1 MEKLQYKLPEHLKPI
16 FGGLALVIASL
27 ITGLGAVAYVA
38 MVEGNLVLISALP
51 FVVAMLLFLVIDKRK
66 LFLLIFL
73 FRASGDLVFETSKFG
88 GGFGLGGL
96 INALIIFIAILFII
110 ERPSGITRRMA
121 SIWGAV
127 LLVAFA
133 ATFYAPDF
141 RDAARMFLALTS
153 YCAVFVI
160 AFYVVRSK
168 ADFELCI
175 TTILLS
181 SLLPVLYAFVD
192 IALHGGTATS
202 AEGFRLQSTFSHPNI
217 FAFYL
222 VLNIALLF
230 YRLKSSF
237 VNAAQAKRWALFLY
251 MIVLLALLMLTKT
264 RSAWA
269 ACFVV
274 FAVYGVMFERKYL
287 LYLLLAPL
295 LALLIPSVRD
305 RLLDLGSGNEYVQY
319 AKLNSFAWRVLL
331 WKSSL
336 DWMSPANSILGY
348 GLNAFKHYSP
358 VFFPLAGKTNFG
370 AHSTYIQWFF
380 ETGIVGV
387 LCSAWMYCRLFFT
400 LDIGAGQA
408 RLRSAIAIMLVIAYL
423 FFAFSDNM
431 LDYLAFNWY
440 FWFFIGAACA
450 LAMLPPAETQEGTQE
465 QAPEQSGMTMNK
477 KRAAQNHNFLK
488 SNRTHAS

>member
-1 MEKLQYKLPEHLKPI
+1 MERLQYKLLDNLKPV
-16 FGGLALVIASL
+16 FGGLALAIAAL
-27 ITGLGAVAYVA
+27 ITGVGAVAYVS

-51 FVVAMLLFLVIDKRK
+51 FVVAMLFFLVIDKRK
-66 LFLLIFL
+66 LFLLILL
-73 FRASGDLVFETSKFG
+73 FRASGDLIFESSKFG
-88 GGFGLGGL
+88 GGFGVGGL
-96 INALIIFIAILFII
+96 INALIIFIAMLFII

-133 ATFYAPDF
+133 ATFHAPDF
-141 RDAARMFLALTS
+141 RDAVRMFMALMS

-181 SLLPVLYAFVD
+181 SLVPVLYAFVD
-192 IALHGGTATS
+192 IALHSGAAAAS

-217 FAFYL
+217 LAFYL
-222 VLNIALLF
+222 VLNISLLL
-230 YRLKSSF
+230 YRIKTS
-237 VNAAQAKRWALFLY
+237 VANASNAKQWALFLY
-251 MIVLLALLMLTKT
+251 MALLFALLMLTKT

-269 ACFVV
+269 ACFVI
-274 FAVYGVMFERKYL
+274 FAVYGAMFERKYL
-287 LYLLLAPL
+287 LYLLAAPL

-319 AKLNSFAWRVLL
+319 AKLNSFAWRLLL
-331 WKSSL
+331 WKSSF
-336 DWMSPANSILGY
+336 DWMSPVNSIFGY
-348 GLNAFKHYSP
+348 GLNAFKQYSP
-358 VFFPLAGKTNFG
+358 TFFPLAGKTNFG
-370 AHSTYIQWFF
+370 AHSTYVQWFF

-387 LCSAWMYCRLFFT
+387 MCSAWMYCRLFFT
-400 LDIGAGQA
+400 LKMGAGQS
-408 RLRSAIAIMLVIAYL
+408 RLRTVIAITLVVAYL

-450 LAMLPPAETQEGTQE
+450 LAMLPPEIQDD
-465 QAPEQSGMTMNK
+465 APEQSGTTIDKN
-477 KRAAQNHNFLK
+477 RAAQNHGFLK
-488 SNRTHAS
+488 SNRKHA

>member
-1 MEKLQYKLPEHLKPI
+1 MERLQYKLLDNLKPV
-16 FGGLALVIASL
+16 FGGLALAIAGL
-27 ITGLGAVAYVA
+27 ITGLGAVTYVS

-51 FVVAMLLFLVIDKRK
+51 FVVAMLFFLAIDKRK
-66 LFLLIFL
+66 LFLLILL
-73 FRASGDLVFETSKFG
+73 FRASGDLVFESSKFG

-96 INALIIFIAILFII
+96 INALIIFIAMLFII

-121 SIWGAV
+121 SIWGAM

-133 ATFYAPDF
+133 AIFHAPDF
-141 RDAARMFLALTS
+141 RDAARMFLALMS

-181 SLLPVLYAFVD
+181 SLVPVLYAFVD
-192 IALHGGTATS
+192 IALHSGAAAAS

-217 FAFYL
+217 LAFYL
-222 VLNIALLF
+222 VLNISLLF
-230 YRLKSSF
+230 YRLKTSF
-237 VNAAQAKRWALFLY
+237 ANAAQLKQWALFLY
-251 MIVLLALLMLTKT
+251 MALLLALLMLTKT

-269 ACFVV
+269 ACFVI
-274 FAVYGVMFERKYL
+274 FAVYGAMFERKYL
-287 LYLLLAPL
+287 LYLLAAPL

-319 AKLNSFAWRVLL
+319 AKLNSFAWRLLL
-331 WKSSL
+331 WKSSF
-336 DWMSPANSILGY
+336 DWMSPVNSIFGY
-348 GLNAFKHYSP
+348 GLNAFKQYSP
-358 VFFPLAGKTNFG
+358 TFFPLAGKTNFG
-370 AHSTYIQWFF
+370 AHSTYVQWFF

-387 LCSAWMYCRLFFT
+387 MCSAWMYCRLFFT
-400 LDIGAGQA
+400 LKMGAGQS
-408 RLRSAIAIMLVIAYL
+408 RLRTVIAISLVVAYL

-450 LAMLPPAETQEGTQE
+450 LATLHPETQED
-465 QAPEQSGMTMNK
+465 APEQPGITK
-477 KRAAQNHNFLK
+477 DKGIQNHSFLK
-488 SNRTHAS
+488 SNRKHA